1 MANDL
6 QPVRPG
12 DLITAQTYNDLV
24 LKIAELEQRL
34 DDLQQGSGGGTGL
47 AVTGRIPATGPYRIG
62 DTLTLLGRNFQFS
75 LGAARVFLDAVRVLN
90 LASTSS
96 DTQLVFVIPP
106 VPGVAEP
113 GTEVT
118 LRVLNQSEEVT
129 SPIILRPALAQLFGE
144 VDLVWLGVTPTTVQ
158 PDQTATFQFRITS
171 RASAAADFLLTP
183 TIGVASGQSTWQNRL
198 EVLDASLNPLGG
210 RQIRLDPLQAR
221 LFNVRISQ
229 VPSGTGGTDF
239 TLTVNAT
246 AGNVQ
251 GTSGA
256 LPFQVGQA
264 VEPPDTTIDLNPTQS
279 VPASALVGDTV
290 TASVGQ
296 AAVRVRFTATF
307 ELAGT
312 YDLTLTTTAATT
324 SWTVN
329 RFLTTPASYDIGAND
344 IPSGGHA
351 VRLPEIT
358 IQPSAGASAT
368 GRVEVRLQRRGATGS
383 RAFPLNL
390 KLGV

>member
-1 MANDL
+1 MPNDL
-6 QPVRPG
+6 QLVRPG

-24 LKIAELEQRL
+24 LKIRDLEQRL
-34 DDLQQGSGGGTGL
+34 EDLQQGDSGGPGL
-47 AVTGRIPATGPYRIG
+47 AITGRIPATGPYRIG
-62 DTLTLLGRNFQFS
+62 DTLTVLGRNFQFS

-90 LASTSS
+90 LASSSS
-96 DTQLVFVIPP
+96 DSQLVFVIPP
-106 VPGVAEP
+106 VPGVVDP

-118 LRVLNQSEEVT
+118 LRVLNQTEEVT
-129 SPIILRPALAQLFGE
+129 TPIVLRPPLPQVFGE
-144 VDLVWLGVTPTTVQ
+144 ADVVWLTVTPTTFQ
-158 PDQTATFQFRITS
+158 PGDTVTFQFRITS
-171 RASAAADFLLTP
+171 RASTAADFLIDPL
-183 TIGVASGQSTWQNRL
+183 IGVAANPSAWQREL
-198 EVLDASLNPLGG
+198 QVLDSSLNPLTG
-210 RQIRLDPLQAR
+210 RQIRLEPLQQR

-229 VPSGTGGTDF
+229 VPSGTAGTAF

-256 LPFQVGQA
+256 LPFTVGQE
-264 VEPPDTTIDLNPTQS
+264 VEPPDTTIELNPTQS

-296 AAVRVRFTATF
+296 PAVRVRFTAEF
-307 ELAGT
+307 ELPGT
-312 YDLTLTTTAATT
+312 YDLTLTTGPATT
-324 SWTVN
+324 RWSVD
-329 RFLTTPASYDIGAND
+329 RFLTTPAFYDIAAGD
-344 IPSGGHA
+344 IPSGGRA

-368 GRVEVRLQRRGATGS
+368 GRVEVRLQRRGSAGS

-390 KLGV
+390 SLGA